1 MAKNPKKVVVKKVV
15 EPKSDSPVE
24 VLLTDC
30 ITKQKIVAEYRGEN
44 KWWFGTRIYKVY
56 HPSFAEG
63 YRWVLKLGRILGAFD
78 PSAEYPTQK
87 DIAAEAKTIRWL
99 MRK

>member
-1 MAKNPKKVVVKKVV
+1 MTKTAKKVVSKKS
-15 EPKSDSPVE
+15 EMKSDSPVE

-44 KWWFGTRIYKVY
+44 KWWYGTRIYKVY
-56 HPSFAEG
+56 HPAFEG
-63 YRWVLKLGRILGAFD
+63 GSRWVLKLGRILGAFD
-78 PSAEYPTQK
+78 PNAVCPTPREVH
-87 DIAAEAKTIRWL
+87 AEAKTIRWL